1 MSDVLENSM
10 SLFENND
17 SVHNYHSR
25 PEFLKSF
32 EVLQKQMH
40 FKKQEI
46 IKEDKKEI
54 ARIIKEFD
62 YKLYA
67 KRFSIDCDTVIAS
80 LIGAKNANKELI
92 RHGMLKNLKM

>member
-32 EVLQKQMH
+32 ETLQKQMQ

-46 IKEDKKEI
+46 LKDEKKEI

-62 YKLYA
+62 YCKY
-67 KRFSIDCDTVIAS
+67 RGIS
-80 LIGAKNANKELI
+80 
-92 RHGMLKNLKM
+92 